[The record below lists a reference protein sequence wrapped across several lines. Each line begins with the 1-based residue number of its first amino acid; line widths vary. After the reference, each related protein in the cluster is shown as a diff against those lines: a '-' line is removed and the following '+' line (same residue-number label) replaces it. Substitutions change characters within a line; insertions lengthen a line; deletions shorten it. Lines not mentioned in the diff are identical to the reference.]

1 MKKIRSHIEWVAFTT
16 GLVLMAT
23 MDPLST
29 GSSLCFFE
37 FIGIEFCP
45 GEGLGHSIAW
55 LFRGEF
61 NNAVN
66 ANLFG
71 IPAVLILSLRILQI
85 WKDLYI
91 NKTTTQ
97 TGHTDGRSL

>member
-1 MKKIRSHIEWVAFTT
+1 MKKIRAHIEWVAFTT

-23 MDPLST
+23 LDPLSNDT
-29 GSSLCFFE
+29 SLCFLE

-55 LFRGEF
+55 IFRGEF
-61 NNAVN
+61 DNAVN

-91 NKTTTQ
+91 NKTTTLK
-97 TGHTDGRSL
+97 GHTDG

>member
-1 MKKIRSHIEWVAFTT
+1 MKKIKPHIEWIVFLL

-23 MDPLST
+23 MDPTVQGTSF
-29 GSSLCFFE
+29 CFFD

-55 LFRGEF
+55 LFRGDIS
-61 NNAVN
+61 NAFK

-71 IPAVLILSLRILQI
+71 PFAVIILSFRILQI
-85 WKDLYI
+85 WKDILL
-91 NKTTTQ
+91 NRTTTQ
-97 TGHTDGRSL
+97 IGHKDGRSI